1 MFELEVRDTK
11 IPIVSFLTTFIGK
24 ILHFFK
30 HIGTIFLDLFN
41 PNKWTWLH
49 WIFIIV
55 FLIILA
61 LMLIN
66 NLAGSINGLWIYKKS
81 IFLFLISILIFIY
94 FVIIIL
100 TYANNVKV
108 TSEYDILNK
117 TLQYIHYFII
127 LMIFGIIFSCILAPS
142 GINKLINPLIYL
154 KDCILII
161 FVLSFIFFSYN
172 TILLVILE

>member
-11 IPIVSFLTTFIGK
+11 IPIVSFLRTFTDR

-30 HIGTIFLDLFN
+30 HIGGIFLELFD
-41 PNKWTWLH
+41 PNKWNWPH
-49 WIFIIV
+49 WVFTIV

-66 NLAGSINGLWIYKKS
+66 SLAGSVKGIWIYKKS
-81 IFLFLISILIFIY
+81 IFLFLISMLIFIY
-94 FVIIIL
+94 FIIIIV
-100 TYANNVKV
+100 TYANNVRV

-117 TLQYIHYFII
+117 TVQYIHYFVV
-127 LMIFGIIFSCILAPS
+127 LMIFGFIFSCILAPG
-142 GINKLINPLIYL
+142 GIKRLIYPLIYL

-161 FVLSFIFFSYN
+161 FILSFIFFSYN
-172 TILLVILE
+172 MILLVILE

>member
-11 IPIVSFLTTFIGK
+11 IPIVSFLRSFTEK

-30 HIGTIFLDLFN
+30 HIGVIFLELFD
-41 PNKWTWLH
+41 PNKWNWPH
-49 WIFIIV
+49 WVFTIV

-66 NLAGSINGLWIYKKS
+66 SLAGSVKGIWIYKKS
-81 IFLFLISILIFIY
+81 IFLFLISMLIFIY
-94 FVIIIL
+94 FIIIIV

-117 TLQYIHYFII
+117 TVQYINYFIV
-127 LMIFGIIFSCILAPS
+127 LMIFGFIFSFVLAPS
-142 GINKLINPLIYL
+142 GINRLINPLIYL

-161 FVLSFIFFSYN
+161 FILSFIFFSYN
-172 TILLVILE
+172 MILLVILE